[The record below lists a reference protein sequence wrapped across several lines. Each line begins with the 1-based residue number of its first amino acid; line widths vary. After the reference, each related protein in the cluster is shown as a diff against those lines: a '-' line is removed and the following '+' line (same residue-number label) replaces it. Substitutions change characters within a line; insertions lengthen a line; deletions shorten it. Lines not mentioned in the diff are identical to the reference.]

1 MTKSYRYAWLGLAL
15 FAGGPTACQAQP
27 QAAATAGP
35 VKGARFE
42 MGINLS
48 SIDYYSG
55 EYAFMNLLTGSH
67 WVDTKDKWQ
76 DLPDSQIDSLGMV
89 RQMPAG
95 ASYARILTPPS
106 AVFTG
111 RTVSIRCTWTGSG
124 DVSIGGSRKNLFR
137 SDHSL
142 TFDWPAAPPP
152 EGNSRNWLELS
163 NMSAADPVRDVDCRE
178 KGAPRDQVF
187 ATQFVDSLKPF
198 SVIRFLD
205 WSSANPNPD
214 TFTWANR
221 SLPNGINQVDRARGV
236 ALEQMLA
243 LAKAAD
249 ADPWFTIPWN
259 ADADYVT
266 RMAKLVHDRL
276 PPGHRAYVELANE
289 PWNYAF
295 PLAHQI
301 QKEGLAA
308 GLDTNGFQ
316 ANLKRYSQK
325 TIATMRIWSAAFADR
340 PASLVRV
347 AGSQAV
353 NPWATEQILAYPGL
367 PDAIDAVAIAPYFQY
382 DASAAL
388 TAPLPERLAS
398 LRRGQA
404 NVLAQAWKTLDLV
417 RGKGKRLITYE
428 GGQHVT
434 DFTPGGGERVQQ
446 VNRSPEM
453 ERLYRDYI
461 AAWKARVGDLMV
473 LYNAT
478 GPAGGGG
485 AWGIREYAGQPLD
498 QTPKRRAALAFARQT
513 ATP

>member
-1 MTKSYRYAWLGLAL
+1 MTKSYRYAWLSLAL
-15 FAGGPTACQAQP
+15 FATGPTACQAQP
-27 QAAATAGP
+27 HAGADP
-35 VKGARFE
+35 GPAKGARFE
-42 MGINLS
+42 LGINPAS
-48 SIDYYSG
+48 AHYYSN
-55 EYAFMNLLTGSH
+55 EYTFMNLLTGSR
-67 WVDTKDKWQ
+67 WVDTGDKWQ
-76 DLPDSQIDSLGMV
+76 ELPDSALDRQGMV
-89 RQMPAG
+89 LQVPAG
-95 ASYARILTPPS
+95 KSYARIMTPPS

-111 RTVSIRCTWTGSG
+111 RSVTIRCTWTGTG
-124 DVSIGGSRKNLFR
+124 DVGVGGHPKNFFR
-137 SDHSL
+137 GNHSL

-152 EGNSRNWLELS
+152 EGNSRNWVNLS
-163 NMSAADPVRDVDCRE
+163 NMSATDPVRDLDCRE
-178 KGAPRDQVF
+178 KSAPRDQVF
-187 ATQFVDSLKPF
+187 APQLIESMKPF
-198 SVIRFLD
+198 GVIRFLD
-205 WSSANPNPD
+205 WSAANPNPE
-214 TFTWANR
+214 TVTWA
-221 SLPNGINQVDRARGV
+221 DRALPDSIDQTSRSRGV
-236 ALEQMLA
+236 ALEHMLA

-276 PPGHRAYVELANE
+276 PAGHRAYVELANE

-301 QKEGLAA
+301 QKEGLAT
-308 GLDTNGFQ
+308 GLDSNGFQ
-316 ANLKRYSQK
+316 ALLKRYSQK
-325 TIATMRIWSAAFADR
+325 TIATMRIWSTVFADR
-340 PASLVRV
+340 PAALVRV

-353 NPWATEQILAYPGL
+353 NPWVTEQILAYPGL
-367 PDAIDAVAIAPYFQY
+367 PDAIDAVAIAPYFLY
-382 DASAAL
+382 DKGEAL

-417 RGKGKRLITYE
+417 RGRGKRLITYE
-428 GGQHVT
+428 AGQHVT

-461 AAWKARVGDLMV
+461 AAWKAKVGDLMV
-473 LYNAT
+473 LYSAT

-498 QTPKRRAALAFARQT
+498 QTPKRRAALAFGRPVA
-513 ATP
+513 P

>member
-1 MTKSYRYAWLGLAL
+1 MIKSYRYAWLGLAV
-15 FAGGPTACQAQP
+15 FAAGPTACHAQP
-27 QAAATAGP
+27 QAAASAGP
-35 VKGARFE
+35 AKGTRFE
-42 MGINLS
+42 LGINLS

-55 EYAFMNLLTGSH
+55 EYAFTNLLTGSH

-76 DLPDSQIDSLGMV
+76 EVPDSEIDSLGMV
-89 RQMPAG
+89 RHVPADR
-95 ASYARILTPPS
+95 SYARILTPPS
-106 AVFTG
+106 SIFTG
-111 RTVSIRCTWTGSG
+111 RTTAIRCTWTGTG
-124 DVSIGGSRKNLFR
+124 DVGIGGTVKNLFR
-137 SDHSL
+137 SGHGL

-152 EGNSRNWLELS
+152 EGNSRNWVSLS
-163 NMSAADPVRDVDCRE
+163 NISATDPVRDLDCRE
-178 KGAPRDQVF
+178 KDAPRDQVF
-187 ATQFVDSLKPF
+187 ATQFIDSLKPF
-198 SVIRFLD
+198 GVIRFLD
-205 WSSANPNPD
+205 WSSANPNPA

-221 SLPNGINQVDRARGV
+221 ALPAGINQADRVRGV
-236 ALEQMLA
+236 ALEHMLA
-243 LAKAAD
+243 LAKAAN

-266 RMAKLVHDRL
+266 RMAKLVHDSL
-276 PPGHRAYVELANE
+276 PPGRRVYVELANE

-301 QKEGLAA
+301 QKEGLAT

-316 ANLKRYSQK
+316 ALLKRYSQK
-325 TIATMRIWSAAFADR
+325 TIATMRIWSTVFADK
-340 PASLVRV
+340 PAALVRV

-353 NPWATEQILAYPGL
+353 NPWVTEQILAYPGL
-367 PDAIDAVAIAPYFQY
+367 PAAIDAVAIAPYFQY
-382 DASAAL
+382 DKGEAS

-398 LRRGQA
+398 LRQGQA

-417 RGKGKRLITYE
+417 RGQGKRLITYE

-434 DFTPGGGERVQQ
+434 DFTPGGGDRARE

-461 AAWKARVGDLMV
+461 AAWKAKVGDLMV

-498 QTPKRRAALAFARQT
+498 QTPKRRAALAFGRKV